1 MKTLILMICLLY
13 CIIYIIAVLL
23 SGFGNHNS
31 LPLWSNILFLISLF
45 KAMSMINNQN

>member
-1 MKTLILMICLLY
+1 MICLLY

-31 LPLWSNILFLISLF
+31 LPLWCNNILFLISLF
-45 KAMSMINNQN
+45 KAMSMINNQKN